1 MKKVEGSDSVCIRHL
16 WEHTTTFRF
25 NTLCLGTLF
34 RQSGLTLAL
43 GGEDG
48 IIRLYDLSSTEG
60 FKSQQTTLE
69 TKSGPI
75 QAMAI
80 HDVTKFYHNDLIVAD
95 SCGTMTVF
103 CSRQIL
109 CRQSVAESSISS
121 IQVDK
126 DKTGNVV
133 IVMSTETG
141 VISGVLPSSEL
152 WRINLHD
159 LGTNTNPKQTISV
172 RSLLAA
178 ELVNHHGHKSSYI
191 MAADDNKNLIIIHQG
206 TVVSILRTS
215 SVITAMC
222 QGRFVVDD
230 KLLPTGLPS
239 GGGHS
244 VSTQVALGSESGAVY
259 IFHNFNVTEDEYA
272 NTQYP
277 ITNLRALTVADKDT
291 DLLLCTGHFNS
302 LNIYS
307 DGKKVGQ
314 HQTPD
319 WINSLE
325 IADLDGDGT
334 KEVVFGCL
342 DNSVHA
348 VKVSPT

>member
-1 MKKVEGSDSVCIRHL
+1 MN
-16 WEHTTTFRF
+16 RF
-25 NTLCLGTLF
+25 GPV
-34 RQSGLTLAL
+34 
-43 GGEDG
+43 GG
-48 IIRLYDLSSTEG
+48 INLIY
-60 FKSQQTTLE
+60 TTLE

-95 SCGTMTVF
+95 SCGIMTVF
-103 CSRQIL
+103 CSQQIL
-109 CRQSVAESSISS
+109 CRQSIAESSISS

-126 DKTGNVV
+126 DKTGNIV
-133 IVMSTETG
+133 IVMSTEAG
-141 VISGVLPSSEL
+141 VISGVLPSSER

-159 LGTNTNPKQTISV
+159 LGNNMNPKQTVSV

-178 ELVNHHGHKSSYI
+178 ELVNQHGHMSSYI

-206 TVVSILRTS
+206 TIVAILKTTSI
-215 SVITAMC
+215 ITAMC
-222 QGRFVVDD
+222 QGRFVAEDQ
-230 KLLPTGLPS
+230 LLPLGIPS
-239 GGGHS
+239 GGGPAIS
-244 VSTQVALGSESGAVY
+244 SQVALGSESGAVY

-277 ITNLRALTVADKDT
+277 ITNLRALTVPDKDT

-302 LNIYS
+302 LNVYS
-307 DGKKVGQ
+307 DGKKVAQ

-325 IADLDGDGT
+325 VADLDGDGT